1 MALIFLSELRV
12 HNSFSMPLI
21 LDLRHLNSCLT
32 LPFFLNISQIFR
44 GQTRPYYGRNS
55 QYFSR
60 NYRCNNIFLVNNC
73 IVGLVI
79 SSSDKSI
86 IVWKAAMDK
95 FCEIGA
101 NLLFLSHSIKACK
114 LSFINDPDG
123 FTQGAFY

>member
-55 QYFSR
+55 QYFLEITDVI
-60 NYRCNNIFLVNNC
+60 IFFQSITV
-73 IVGLVI
+73 
-79 SSSDKSI
+79 SS
-86 IVWKAAMDK
+86 A
-95 FCEIGA
+95 
-101 NLLFLSHSIKACK
+101 
-114 LSFINDPDG
+114 
-123 FTQGAFY
+123 